1 MLSIK
6 RSGGGLYWHV
16 LYNGT
21 VLDCCT
27 TKREAM
33 AHLETYKAYEGLVS
47 YADDAARVVHTADAD
62 AYDAY

>member
-16 LYNGT
+16 MYNNT
-21 VLDCCT
+21 MMDCCA

-33 AHLETYKAYEGLVS
+33 ACLEAYKKYEG
-47 YADDAARVVHTADAD
+47 VV
-62 AYDAY
+62 